1 MRSSTRTVS
10 WARREHYPAVVPLP
24 VLVLTA
30 GVDVQDDRLEVEVCG
45 WRTGEESW
53 GISYRV
59 LWGDPAAAPV
69 WRQLDDVLTALW
81 EREDGLKMHIVQC
94 CIDSAGHRTEAVYRY
109 VKPSRCSTARC
120 AS

>member
-53 GISYRV
+53 GISYRCSG
-59 LWGDPAAAPV
+59 GDPAAAP
-69 WRQLDDVLTALW
+69 
-81 EREDGLKMHIVQC
+81 GL
-94 CIDSAGHRTEAVYRY
+94 AA
-109 VKPSRCSTARC
+109 AR
-120 AS
+120 